1 MSLRWR
7 LVSCVLI
14 LVLLP
19 LSAPA
24 IAQDSSVIMIGTTD
38 LPTSLDVGQAYDFAA
53 WEVLQHLYVG
63 LMRQTPG
70 TLDYETALAAGYTVS
85 EDQITYTFTLRADAA
100 FSDGTP
106 ITAQTFVDSINR
118 VIALEEDAA
127 SAVTPYVERV
137 SVNDE
142 DQLVFQLKRP
152 LPYFLGLLALPP
164 YFPQHPTLVA
174 SPTPQQFAE
183 NGVIG
188 NGPYL
193 LERYDVGGEI
203 VLQANPA
210 YEPQPATPTII
221 LKQYMGSQ
229 ELRAALEKHDVD
241 IAWRALFLDDL
252 LEVTGEEGL
261 NVTSIPSTRVFY
273 LYMNHDLEP
282 ADDPLVREALTLLL
296 NRQRVV
302 DNTLHGYA
310 APLTSMVPD
319 LFSEAYHPIWPE
331 GSALDEANE
340 ILRSAA
346 YRTGSAAV
354 RLNFAI
360 ETSLY
365 LYGDLYVA
373 AAGELRRG
381 SFEPS
386 DYTACG
392 VSWNSNTTT
401 FTSSLEAGERQIAM
415 FAWTPLVPHP
425 AAYLYPLAH
434 SSQPIPANGK
444 YASAEIDQLLDA
456 AMIESD
462 PAVAGPLYQQAA
474 ALLLEKFDI
483 APLWQETMQIVAWDG
498 IGGIQL
504 EPNYFLHY
512 DLLTKQ

>member
-19 LSAPA
+19 LSAPVM
-24 IAQDSSVIMIGTTD
+24 AQDSVITIGTTD

-70 TLDYETALAAGYTVS
+70 TLDYEKALAADYTVS
-85 EDQITYTFTLRADAA
+85 EDQLTYTFTLREDAA

-106 ITAQTFVDSINR
+106 ITAQTFVESINR
-118 VIALEEDAA
+118 VIALEEGAA
-127 SAVTPYVERV
+127 QAVTPYVD
-137 SVNDE
+137 SVTVD
-142 DQLVFQLKRP
+142 DKAQLVFQLKRP
-152 LPYFLGLLALPP
+152 VPYFLELLALPP
-164 YFPQHPTLVA
+164 YFPQHPTLAA
-174 SPTPQQFAE
+174 SSTSQPFAE

-210 YEPQPATPTII
+210 YDPQPATPTII

-229 ELRAALEKHDVD
+229 ELRAALERHDVD
-241 IAWRALFLDDL
+241 IAWRALFLGDL
-252 LEVTGEEGL
+252 LEVVGEEGL

-310 APLTSMVPD
+310 VPLTSMVPD
-319 LFSEAYHPIWPE
+319 LFPAAYNPIWPE
-331 GSALDEANE
+331 GGALEEANE

-360 ETSLY
+360 ETSLF
-365 LYGDLYVA
+365 LYGDLYVSA
-373 AAGELRRG
+373 ANELRRG

-386 DYTACG
+386 DYIACG

-444 YASAEIDQLLDA
+444 YASDDIDQSLDA
-456 AMIESD
+456 AMIEPD
-462 PAVAGPLYQQAA
+462 PAVAGSLYQQAA

-483 APLWQETMQIVAWDG
+483 APLWQETLQIVAWDG